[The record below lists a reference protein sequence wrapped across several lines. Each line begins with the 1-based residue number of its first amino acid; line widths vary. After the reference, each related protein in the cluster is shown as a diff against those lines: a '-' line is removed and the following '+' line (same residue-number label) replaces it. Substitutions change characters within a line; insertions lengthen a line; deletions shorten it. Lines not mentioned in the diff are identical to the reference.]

1 MCIIYCFGSFWSWPE
16 FDLLAKV
23 FLTLGHLQPSYIVN
37 RNSVFLKLIFPNTR
51 LFFWLFISANCFWET
66 RFVGSNITYSPSFIG
81 KIVSS
86 SLSDWTNLTSSSE
99 VNSSLLIWVFFTK
112 FDNFLTIIILWR
124 PAFKYCWIKSDQI
137 QTLWQS
143 RSIFH
148 EMVLLAECFDASW
161 GLSAVQ
167 FCY

>member
-37 RNSVFLKLIFPNTR
+37 RNSAFLKLIFPNTR
-51 LFFWLFISANCFWET
+51 LFFGSYISKLFLRDEICWNQYYVFAFFCW
-66 RFVGSNITYSPSFIG
+66 

-86 SLSDWTNLTSSSE
+86 SLSDWTNLTSSPE
-99 VNSSLLIWVFFTK
+99 VNSGLLTWVFFAK
-112 FDNFLTIIILWR
+112 FDNFLTIRILRR
-124 PAFKYCWIKSDQI
+124 PAFKYCWSKSDPI

-143 RSIFH
+143 QSIFH
-148 EMVLLAECFDASW
+148 EMVLLAECIDASW